1 MHLWNNHSLLLWYF
15 PNKITIAR
23 MELSNLSKSVFRC
36 KNGFS
41 IPAVGL
47 GTYKL
52 NGASGVAA
60 MKHAIKTG
68 YKLLDTA
75 FIYKNETEVGQAIA
89 ESIKEGVLKSRGKGI
104 FENQIEISILLS

>member
-1 MHLWNNHSLLLWYF
+1 
-15 PNKITIAR
+15 

-36 KNGFS
+36 KSGFS

-52 NGASGVAA
+52 NGVSGVSA

-89 ESIKEGVLKSRGKGI
+89 ESVEEGVLKSRGTGFNEKIINYFIIKLKSMKKRI
-104 FENQIEISILLS
+104 FS